1 MRAAGSRRKA
11 LYVPPQLAERVAE
24 QRTARQ
30 AGTKPYAVRLRL
42 ARLEKNR
49 GPPRDHP
56 DGVGEWNYV
65 RLTRSASAVVSAT
78 CLPGERPPELL
89 RRFDVSFLSMG
100 SEKREPR
107 IYPGQEGPPIKQGMP
122 LPSGS
127 FRYRLHHGA
136 AWALGSHGA
145 AILAQA
151 GIIVLLAK
159 LGSASVVGEYALAL
173 AIVSPIALLARLQ
186 LRAIIATD
194 VAKEQRFG
202 VYVALR
208 LLTNLVTIG
217 TVALVVSGLRY
228 EAEFSYVVLASALA
242 KTIENTSDV
251 FLGRLQ
257 ANEDW
262 RRIAISSFTK
272 AGCSLAAF
280 LTAWMWGGGLALS
293 ILAFGAG
300 QLVVLGC
307 YELPAVRALLRPEN
321 ETVWPVWNGASLS
334 RLTMTSLPLGFVAMF
349 VSLILQAPRYFV
361 EAYEGTEALGYWSA
375 VVQLATA
382 PSLLL
387 QPLGQASLSRL
398 AWYDRGDDAAYRRLM
413 GILIAAAV
421 VIGIVGVAGTV
432 ALGEWALRLFYR
444 PEYEALQ
451 PVLLVLMIGMSATHV
466 AAILGFALTA
476 ARRFRPQLVLF
487 ALTAGASAV
496 SCRLLLPGYGLVG
509 AAYAHAA
516 TWLFACIGAAA
527 ILIWHR
533 RERSGGFRTVVE
545 SDVPYV
551 TDNNPLA

>member
-1 MRAAGSRRKA
+1 MG
-11 LYVPPQLAERVAE
+11 PE
-24 QRTARQ
+24 
-30 AGTKPYAVRLRL
+30 KP
-42 ARLEKNR
+42 
-49 GPPRDHP
+49 
-56 DGVGEWNYV
+56 
-65 RLTRSASAVVSAT
+65 
-78 CLPGERPPELL
+78 
-89 RRFDVSFLSMG
+89 
-100 SEKREPR
+100 EPR
-107 IYPGQEGPPIKQGMP
+107 NYPGQVGPPIKQEMP
-122 LPSGS
+122 LPGGS

-136 AWALGSHGA
+136 AWALASHGA

-173 AIVSPIALLARLQ
+173 AIVAPIALLARLQ
-186 LRAIIATD
+186 LRAVIATD
-194 VAKEQRFG
+194 VVKEQRFG

-217 TVALVVSGLRY
+217 SVALVVSGLRY
-228 EAEFSYVVLASALA
+228 EAEFTYVVLAFALV

-280 LTAWMWGGGLALS
+280 LTVWMWGAGLAPS

-300 QLVVLGC
+300 HLVVLGC

-321 ETVWPVWNGASLS
+321 ETVWPIWNGALLS
-334 RLTMTSLPLGFVAMF
+334 RLTKTSLPLGFVAMF

-375 VVQLATA
+375 VVQLATV

-398 AWYDRGDDAAYRRLM
+398 AWYDRGDEAAYRRLL

-421 VIGIVGVAGTV
+421 LIGIVGIAGTF
-432 ALGEWALRLFYR
+432 ALGEWALRVIYR
-444 PEYEALQ
+444 PEYETLQ
-451 PVLLVLMIGMSATHV
+451 PVLVVLMIGMSATHV
-466 AAILGFALTA
+466 AAILGFVLTA
-476 ARRFRPQLVLF
+476 ARRFRLQLVLF
-487 ALTAGASAV
+487 ALTAVASAA
-496 SCRLLLPGYGLVG
+496 SCRLLLPEYGLLG

-516 TWLFACIGAAA
+516 TWLFACIGGSAS
-527 ILIWHR
+527 LIWHR
-533 RERSGGFRTVVE
+533 RQHTGESSAVVKP
-545 SDVPYV
+545 DLPYV
-551 TDNNPLA
+551 ADNNPLA